1 MSIDKE
7 IEEFLQNERRVF
19 RERREETPCQ
29 KESRKVKEKEKVNS
43 TEIEWK
49 LLKESG
55 RREKKK

>member
-29 KESRKVKEKEKVNS
+29 KESRKVRDKKKVNS
-43 TEIEWK
+43 TE
-49 LLKESG
+49 
-55 RREKKK
+55 KK